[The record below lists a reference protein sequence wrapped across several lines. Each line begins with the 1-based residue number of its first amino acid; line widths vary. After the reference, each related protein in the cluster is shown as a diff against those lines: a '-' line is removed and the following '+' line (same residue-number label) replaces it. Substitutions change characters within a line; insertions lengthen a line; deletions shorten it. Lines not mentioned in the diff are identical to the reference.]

1 MRGLTAERYER
12 RVTDYTLAI
21 RYPGCGHKGT
31 FEAVGINDLSI
42 SSGFIVGLRRCPNAF
57 CRTIVYY
64 IRQNSQLLLTFP
76 FDRIEFGRTD
86 IPGPIL
92 SAFEE
97 AISCHA
103 NQCFVASAMMIRKTL
118 DLLCIDKGAKGGDL
132 KDRIASLKLKV
143 LISQELFEGMD
154 GLRLLGNDAAHV
166 ESRTF
171 DDVGKEEIEVAI
183 EFVKELVKAVYQ
195 YSGLVARLES
205 LKKKASAAVSPA

>member
-1 MRGLTAERYER
+1 
-12 RVTDYTLAI
+12 
-21 RYPGCGHKGT
+21 
-31 FEAVGINDLSI
+31 
-42 SSGFIVGLRRCPNAF
+42 
-57 CRTIVYY
+57 
-64 IRQNSQLLLTFP
+64 
-76 FDRIEFGRTD
+76 
-86 IPGPIL
+86 
-92 SAFEE
+92 
-97 AISCHA
+97 
-103 NQCFVASAMMIRKTL
+103 MMIRKTL